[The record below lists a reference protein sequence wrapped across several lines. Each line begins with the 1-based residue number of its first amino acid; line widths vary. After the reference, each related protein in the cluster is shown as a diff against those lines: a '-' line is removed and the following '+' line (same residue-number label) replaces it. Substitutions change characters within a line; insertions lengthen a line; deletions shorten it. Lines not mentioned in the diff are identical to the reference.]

1 MTTHNEDHIIVIRT
15 YNDLGKATSAK
26 ERMDEAGIKAIMDD
40 MDVMGLTPTAG
51 IDIKIFAADA
61 EKADEILKELD

>member
-26 ERMDEAGIKAIMDD
+26 ERLEEA
-40 MDVMGLTPTAG
+40 
-51 IDIKIFAADA
+51 DIKYPF
-61 EKADEILKELD
+61 DEPHHCYEATAV